1 MMKMKGQLAVATPKQ
16 YLAAL
21 EEPRRA
27 EVAKLDAFV
36 RKTVPRL
43 APYIHGGMLA
53 YGPFRYRSKSGKE
66 GDWFKIGIA
75 SNQAA
80 ISLYACAA
88 DERGYVAERYR
99 DELPNANIGKSCI
112 RIKKLAD
119 LDLKVLG
126 RLLKETE
133 KIGFGVQLLQ
143 AKAKK
148 PTARSS
154 PRSAASRPRTTR
166 RPG

>member
-1 MMKMKGQLAVATPKQ
+1 MKKMEGQLAVSTPKQ

-21 EEPRRA
+21 DEPRRT

-43 APYIHGGMLA
+43 APFIHAGMLA
-53 YGPFRYRSKSGKE
+53 YGPFRYRSKSGRE

-99 DELPNANIGKSCI
+99 DELPHANIGKSCI
-112 RIKKLAD
+112 RIKHLAD

-133 KIGFGVQLLQ
+133 KIGFGVQVQ
-143 AKAKK
+143 QEKAK

-154 PRSAASRPRTTR
+154 PRSAAARRRTTR